1 MSKSQILSSFDSRNF
16 DLRTDEDHMNHL
28 RQLKDLEG
36 PEKVLY
42 QRQTGVMTAS
52 PFLTDLKKSSIS
64 LALQDPMH
72 LLLEVKLK

>member
-16 DLRTDEDHMNHL
+16 NLRTDEEHSHHL
-28 RQLKDLEG
+28 QELKKLQG

-42 QRQTGVMTAS
+42 QRQTGIMTAS
-52 PFLTDLKKSSIS
+52 PFLTDLKKSSIN